1 MSFNMQQFMLKDKVA
16 LVTGGSR
23 GIGRAIALG
32 LASAGARVAITS
44 RKQADLDEVQ
54 AELAGLG
61 AESLAVAAHL
71 GRMEDI
77 TRLID
82 AVMQKFGRI
91 DVLVN
96 NAATNPTVDPAI
108 DYTERAWDAIMNL
121 NLKGLFFLS
130 QGAARIMKGQ
140 SGGSILNIASVEG
153 IRPSILS
160 VYGISKAGV
169 IHATRVMAKEW
180 ASYNIR
186 VNAIAPG
193 ITRTRFAEFWW
204 KDPELLKTAS
214 SMTPLGRTAE
224 PDEMVGAVI
233 FLSSDASSYVTG
245 QVLAVDGGISI

>member
-1 MSFNMQQFMLKDKVA
+1 MSFNVQQFMLKDKVA

-23 GIGRAIALG
+23 GIGHAIALG
-32 LASAGARVAITS
+32 LASAGAKVAISS
-44 RKQADLDEVQ
+44 RKQTDLDAVQ
-54 AELAGLG
+54 SELAGLG
-61 AESLAVAAHL
+61 AESIAVAAHL
-71 GRMEDI
+71 GKMEDI
-77 TRLID
+77 TRLISS
-82 AVMQKFGRI
+82 VMEKFGRI
-91 DVLVN
+91 DILIN

-108 DYTERAWDAIMNL
+108 DYTERAWDSIMNL

-130 QGAARIMKGQ
+130 QGVARIMKGQ

-153 IRPSILS
+153 IRPNILAA
-160 VYGISKAGV
+160 YGISKAGV
-169 IHATRVMAKEW
+169 IHTTKAMAKEW
-180 ASYNIR
+180 AVYNIR

-214 SMTPLGRTAE
+214 SMIPLGRTAE

-233 FLSSDASSYVTG
+233 FLVSDASGYITG

>member
-1 MSFNMQQFMLKDKVA
+1 MSFSTQQFMLKDKVA

-54 AELAGLG
+54 ADLTGQG
-61 AESLAVAAHL
+61 AECMSVAAHL
-71 GRMEDI
+71 GKMDDI

-82 AVMQKFGRI
+82 AIIQKFGRI
-91 DVLVN
+91 DILIN

-130 QGAARIMKGQ
+130 QGVARIMRGQ

-153 IRPSILS
+153 MRPSILS

-169 IHATRVMAKEW
+169 IHTTKVMAKEW
-180 ASYNIR
+180 AVYKIR

-204 KDPELLKTAS
+204 NDPELLKTACR
-214 SMTPLGRTAE
+214 MIPLGRTAE
-224 PDEMVGAVI
+224 PDEMVGACV
-233 FLSSDASSYVTG
+233 FLVSDAASYITG

>member
-91 DVLVN
+91 DILVN
-96 NAATNPTVDPAI
+96 NAATNPTIDPAI
-108 DYTERAWDAIMNL
+108 DYTERAWDSIMNL

-130 QGAARIMKGQ
+130 QGVARIMKGQ

-153 IRPSILS
+153 IRPTILTA
-160 VYGISKAGV
+160 YGISKAGV

-180 ASYNIR
+180 AVYNIR
-186 VNAIAPG
+186 ANAIAPG

-204 KDPELLKTAS
+204 NDPQLLKTAC
-214 SMTPLGRTAE
+214 SMIPLGRTAE
-224 PDEMVGAVI
+224 PDEIVGAAI
-233 FLSSDASSYVTG
+233 FLVSDASSYITG